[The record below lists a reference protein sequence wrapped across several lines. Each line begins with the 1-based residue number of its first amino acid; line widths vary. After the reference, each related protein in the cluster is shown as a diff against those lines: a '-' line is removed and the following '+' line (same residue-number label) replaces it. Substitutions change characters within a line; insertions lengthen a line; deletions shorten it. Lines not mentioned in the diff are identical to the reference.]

1 MAVNKFDNS
10 MLDAGTI
17 GTTANKLLQ
26 LDGSAKIPAIDG
38 SLLTGI
44 PSSFT
49 KSASDP
55 TISTNPSGGVGTIWA
70 NTTSGEVYCCTDAT
84 AGANIWTNVGAG
96 SGDIQAQF
104 YGERGVWGGG
114 ESNASP
120 ATINTIDYVTIG
132 TAGNATDFGDLTEAR
147 NGLSACGGGGGRGV
161 FFGGNNPT
169 VPAAASDTKNIID
182 YITVAT
188 TGNAT
193 DFGDLTVARKYT
205 GSCSSGSR
213 GLLGPGTGTSS
224 PVSNTIDY
232 VSLATTGNAIDFGDA
247 TSARYM
253 TGSCGNATR
262 GVFAGGGSPSS
273 NVMDYVTIASVGNAI
288 DFGDMLVA
296 KSGPAGLS
304 SETRGVFAGGGG
316 GGAQDVIQYI
326 TIASVGNATD
336 FGNLLSAQEG
346 KGGCS
351 NGVRGVY
358 GGGYPPVYNNVVEYI
373 TIASTGN
380 SVDFGDLT
388 AARTHAG
395 SCSQ

>member
-1 MAVNKFDNS
+1 
-10 MLDAGTI
+10 MLEDVGTS
-17 GTTANKLLQ
+17 ANDIIQ
-26 LDGSAKIPAIDG
+26 LDSNAKIPAVDG
-38 SLLTGI
+38 SLLTG
-44 PSSFT
+44 T
-49 KSASDP
+49 DTALSASSDP
-55 TISTNPSGGVGTIWA
+55 TISTNPTNGVGTKYR
-70 NTTSGEVYCCTDAT
+70 NTTSGEMYICTDAT
-84 AGANIWTNVGAG
+84 AGANVWKNVGAG
-96 SGDIQAQF
+96 SGNIEAAW
-104 YGERGVWGGG
+104 YGGRGIWGGG

-132 TAGNATDFGDLTEAR
+132 TTGNATDFGDLTEAR

-161 FFGGNNPT
+161 FLGGSNPT
-169 VPAAASDTKNIID
+169 VPAAGPDTKNIID
-182 YITVAT
+182 YITVAS
-188 TGNAT
+188 TGNAI

-205 GSCSSGSR
+205 GSCSNGIR
-213 GLLGPGTGTSS
+213 GLLGPGNLLTPHT
-224 PVSNTIDY
+224 VYNTIDY
-232 VSLATTGNAIDFGDA
+232 VTLSTTGNATDFGDA
-247 TSARYM
+247 TVARYQ

-273 NVMDYVTIASVGNAI
+273 NVIDYVTIGTAGNAT

-296 KSGPAGLS
+296 KSGPAGLAS
-304 SETRGVFAGGGG
+304 DTRGVFAGGGG
-316 GGAQDVIQYI
+316 GGAQNVIQYI

-346 KGGCS
+346 KSGCS

-358 GGGYPPVYNNVVEYI
+358 GGGYPPVYNNIVEYI